1 MMAGMTAG
9 MTAGRGWAGTTLDA
23 RRAERRRKL
32 LDAGLELLGTGGVAA
47 LTVRSVCRQ
56 AGLTDRYF
64 YENFADRSELMLAV
78 FDEVAAEAATAL
90 LAAAASGRDG
100 ERDDAAVARAAVD
113 AFLSLIADDP
123 RKGRV
128 LLLAPLTDQTL
139 GAHGV
144 AAAPAFAQIVQRR
157 LDATSPDAALIGTA
171 VVGALTNLF
180 IRWLDG
186 SQPVDRDH
194 LADFCVRLLLNAS
207 ALAT

>member
-1 MMAGMTAG
+1 MMAGMTA
-9 MTAGRGWAGTTLDA
+9 ARGWAGTTLDA
-23 RRAERRRKL
+23 RRAARRRQL
-32 LDAGLELLGTGGVAA
+32 LDAGLELLGTGGVPA

-64 YENFADRSELMLAV
+64 YENFADRTELMLAV
-78 FDEVAAEAATAL
+78 FDEVAAEAATTL
-90 LAAAASGRDG
+90 LAAAASG
-100 ERDDAAVARAAVD
+100 RDDAAVARAAVD

-157 LDATSPDAALIGTA
+157 LDPAGADAALIGTA

-207 ALAT
+207 ALASRTP